1 MPAPTPQPA
10 ALVTGGSAG
19 IGLALAA
26 GLVQDGYRVAL
37 LGRDPARLQAAAQ
50 EARAELAL
58 VCDLREPAAVDAA
71 IARIEKD
78 FGRLDLLVNNAG
90 QGRFLSLAET
100 SEADWDAMIG
110 TNLTGAWRITRRAL
124 PLLLASRGALL
135 NIISV
140 AGRQG
145 FASNSAY
152 CASKFG
158 LRGLAEALR
167 EELRGQ
173 GLRVINVYPGATD
186 TPFWDTVAGDWDR
199 SRMLRPADVA
209 QAARDALRLPPSAL
223 VEDLVIGPAGGAL

>member
-1 MPAPTPQPA
+1 MPATDPSPC
-10 ALVTGGSAG
+10 ALVTGASAG

-26 GLVQDGYRVAL
+26 GLVEDGYRVAL
-37 LGRDPARLQAAAQ
+37 LGRAAGRLEAAAR
-50 EARAELAL
+50 ETGAELAL
-58 VCDLREPAAVDAA
+58 VCDLRDPTAVDTA
-71 IARIEKD
+71 IARIEKG
-78 FGRLDLLVNNAG
+78 FGRLDVLVNNAG

-100 SEADWDAMIG
+100 SEADWEAMIG
-110 TNLTGAWRITRRAL
+110 TNLTGAWRITRRCL
-124 PLLLASRGALL
+124 PLLLASRGALV

-173 GLRVINVYPGATD
+173 GLRVINIYPGATD
-186 TPFWDTVAGDWDR
+186 TPFWDTVSGTWDR
-199 SRMLRPADVA
+199 SRMLRPEDVA
-209 QAARDALRLPPSAL
+209 RAARDALRMPAGAL

>member
-1 MPAPTPQPA
+1 MPAPTPQPT

-26 GLVQDGYRVAL
+26 GLVQDGYRVAI
-37 LGRDPARLQAAAQ
+37 LGREAGRLSAAVM

-71 IARIEKD
+71 IASIEKD

-209 QAARDALRLPPSAL
+209 QAARDALRMPAGAL